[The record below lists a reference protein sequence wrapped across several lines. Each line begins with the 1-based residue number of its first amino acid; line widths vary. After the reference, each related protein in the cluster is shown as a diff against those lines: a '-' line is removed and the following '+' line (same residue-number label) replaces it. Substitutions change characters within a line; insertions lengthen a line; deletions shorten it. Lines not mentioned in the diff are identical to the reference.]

1 MALIYSSAL
10 VTAFCSGPGSA
21 AGDLHGFDLQRAAL
35 QRGGGI
41 EIFVNF
47 AGGAGQVSPIATGG
61 DGTEFVQR
69 QLWVIGVEFL
79 AELTDRLVKARRAG
93 EQVGLPRSS
102 IRSLRTTRAGRRQG
116 PSAHLTTKLST
127 SSCPSFLFC
136 LLTIKSGSAALVKSH
151 DAVVN
156 YADDDD
162 KEKRMT
168 LQQWLFS
175 IKGRIGRRDF
185 WIWIAIWLVTMS
197 ALFTPAGSNLLN
209 LQTAAFI
216 IVCLLWPT
224 AAVVVKR
231 LHDRGKSG
239 LWALLMVLAWM
250 LLAGNWAMLP
260 QVWQW
265 GVGRF
270 VPTLIIVMM
279 LIDTGRLS
287 APGRE

>member
-1 MALIYSSAL
+1 
-10 VTAFCSGPGSA
+10 
-21 AGDLHGFDLQRAAL
+21 
-35 QRGGGI
+35 
-41 EIFVNF
+41 
-47 AGGAGQVSPIATGG
+47 
-61 DGTEFVQR
+61 
-69 QLWVIGVEFL
+69 
-79 AELTDRLVKARRAG
+79 
-93 EQVGLPRSS
+93 
-102 IRSLRTTRAGRRQG
+102 
-116 PSAHLTTKLST
+116 
-127 SSCPSFLFC
+127 
-136 LLTIKSGSAALVKSH
+136 
-151 DAVVN
+151 
-156 YADDDD
+156 
-162 KEKRMT
+162 MT

-197 ALFTPAGSNLLN
+197 ALFTLAGSNLLN

-279 LIDTGRLS
+279 LIDLGAFVGTRARISSARRPGRALESGRLITSS
-287 APGRE
+287 APPSYGPAGDADVWSSAGSL